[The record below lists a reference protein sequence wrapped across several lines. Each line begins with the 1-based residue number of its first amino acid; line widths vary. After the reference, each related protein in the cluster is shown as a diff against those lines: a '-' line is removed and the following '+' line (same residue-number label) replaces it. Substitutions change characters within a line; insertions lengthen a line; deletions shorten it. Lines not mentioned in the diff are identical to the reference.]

1 MAESSTGLKRF
12 FVLYFVKPIQGHD
25 MLLIRE
31 VFHCKPGKVRPM
43 IEKSKAMAALSEK
56 SGMRKMK
63 ILTDFAGSQYW
74 TIVYEM
80 EVESMQAFEEMMQGT
95 GSSAEDM
102 KEMEKIMEGYHD
114 LIDHGHRE
122 IYKIEG

>member
-1 MAESSTGLKRF
+1 M
-12 FVLYFVKPIQGHD
+12 
-25 MLLIRE
+25 MLVRE

-56 SGMRKMK
+56 SGMGKMK
-63 ILTDFAGSQYW
+63 ILTDFCGGPYW

-80 EVESMQAFEEMMQGT
+80 EVESMQAFEDMMKGMGQNEG
-95 GSSAEDM
+95 DM
-102 KEMEKIMEGYHD
+102 KEMQKIMEGYHD
-114 LIDHGHRE
+114 LIDHGYRE

>member
-1 MAESSTGLKRF
+1 M
-12 FVLYFVKPIQGHD
+12 
-25 MLLIRE
+25 
-31 VFHCKPGKVRPM
+31 
-43 IEKSKAMAALSEK
+43 
-56 SGMRKMK
+56 
-63 ILTDFAGSQYW
+63 YW

-80 EVESMQAFEEMMQGT
+80 EVENLQAFEEMMQDKGQN
-95 GSSAEDM
+95 AEDM

>member
-1 MAESSTGLKRF
+1 
-12 FVLYFVKPIQGHD
+12 

-43 IEKSKAMAALSEK
+43 IEKSKAMARISEK
-56 SGMRKMK
+56 SGWGKMK

-80 EVESMQAFEEMMQGT
+80 EVESMQAFEEMMKSGG
-95 GSSAEDM
+95 GSEEDM

-122 IYKIEG
+122 IYKIEN